1 MGPAPGSVDGEVV
14 ARVFREQRARALA
27 ALVRGLRDFELAED
41 ALSDA
46 FETALRRWPRAG
58 MPDDPA
64 AWLVTV
70 ARNRALDRMRR
81 DRVAAEK
88 YREIGHA
95 ARLAG
100 DDATGPPDS
109 ARVLDR
115 VGDDRLSLVFTC
127 CHPALAMRTRV
138 ALTLQA
144 VGGLSAQQI
153 ARAFLVSEPTMAQR
167 LVRAKRKVRDARV
180 PFEVPD
186 GTQLPE
192 RLNAVLAVVYLIFT
206 EGYASTA
213 GHDLLRPSLCEEAI
227 RLGRLLAALLPGE
240 PETLGLLALMLLQH
254 SRRDARTGVGGD
266 LVLLEAQDR
275 GLWDRD
281 DIAAGLLLIEKAT
294 GAGRPGPYQ
303 IQAAIA
309 AVHAAAATPADTDW
323 ARIATLYTALARVAP
338 SPVVSLNH
346 AVAVAMRDGP
356 AAGLALLE
364 RIDGLDRYHLY
375 HAGHADLLRRC
386 GRTAEAAAAYGRAL
400 DLADNPVER
409 RFLRD
414 RLDALSG

>member
-1 MGPAPGSVDGEVV
+1 
-14 ARVFREQRARALA
+14 
-27 ALVRGLRDFELAED
+27 
-41 ALSDA
+41 
-46 FETALRRWPRAG
+46 
-58 MPDDPA
+58 MPDDPV

-70 ARNRALDRMRR
+70 ARNRALDRIRR
-81 DRVAAEK
+81 ERVAAEK
-88 YREIGHA
+88 YREIGRA
-95 ARLAG
+95 AHLAG
-100 DDATGPPDS
+100 QETGDPPD
-109 ARVLDR
+109 AGRVLDR
-115 VGDDRLSLVFTC
+115 VGDDRLSLVFAC
-127 CHPALAMRTRV
+127 CHPALAMQTRV

-153 ARAFLVSEPTMAQR
+153 ARAFLVSEATMAQR
-167 LVRAKRKVRDARV
+167 LVRAKRKIRDARI

-186 GTQLPE
+186 AAQLPE

-213 GHDLLRPSLCEEAI
+213 GQGLLRPSLCEEAI
-227 RLGRLLAALLPGE
+227 RLGRLLAVLLPGE

-254 SRRDARTGVGGD
+254 SRRRARTGADGE

-275 GLWDRD
+275 DLWDRD
-281 DIAAGLLLIEKAT
+281 DIAAGLRLIERAT

-309 AVHAAAATPADTDW
+309 AVHAAAAAPADTDW
-323 ARIATLYTALARVAP
+323 ARIAALYVALARVAP

-356 AAGLALLE
+356 AAGLALLD

-375 HAGHADLLRRC
+375 HAGRADLLRRC
-386 GRTAEAAAAYGRAL
+386 GRTAEAAEAYVRAL

-409 RFLRD
+409 RFLRE